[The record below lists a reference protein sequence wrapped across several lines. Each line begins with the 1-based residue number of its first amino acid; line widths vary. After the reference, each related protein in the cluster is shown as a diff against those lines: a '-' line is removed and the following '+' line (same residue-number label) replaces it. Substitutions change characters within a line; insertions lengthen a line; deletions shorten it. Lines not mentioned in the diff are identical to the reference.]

1 MSKLARKP
9 IKFSSGIT
17 VKLESNMLKIKR
29 SKGTLERHIPE
40 SIGLAITSDS
50 ILVSR
55 KSDDKPVRMLH
66 GMYAS
71 FITNMIKGVAEG
83 FKKELELFGVGYKAE
98 VKNRSLVLNVGF
110 TKPVEVTIPEDIGIR
125 VEDKQTKLIITGPDK
140 DSVGLFAAKI
150 RAIKPP
156 DSYKGKGIRFVNEIL
171 KLKPGKSAA
180 SAGGAGAPAGAA
192 K

>member
-9 IKFSSGIT
+9 IKISSGIT
-17 VKLESNMLKIKR
+17 VKLESNVIRIKGAR
-29 SKGTLERHIPE
+29 GTLEKHIPE
-40 SIGLAITSDS
+40 DIGLAITNDG

-55 KSDDKPVRMLH
+55 KNDEKPVRMLH

-71 FITNMIKGVAEG
+71 FINNMIKGVTEG
-83 FKKELELFGVGYKAE
+83 FEKDMELFGVGYKAE
-98 VKNRSLVLNVGF
+98 VKNKSLVLNVGF
-110 TKPVEVTIPEDIGIR
+110 TTPVEVLIPEGIAVK
-125 VEDKQTKLIITGPDK
+125 VEDKQTKLIITGMDK
-140 DSVGLFAAKI
+140 DSVGLFAAKV

-156 DSYKGKGIRFVNEIL
+156 DSYKGKGIRFVNEVL

-180 SAGGAGAPAGAA
+180 SAGGAGAPAGAP